1 MSAATMTRV
10 TSSPAEVTEQHS
22 VRRSLALHILPGSL
36 IVVVFA
42 ASAPLVMRMGFPPLF
57 AMVTTGM
64 LVGFG
69 N

>member
-1 MSAATMTRV
+1 MSAVTMTRAA
-10 TSSPAEVTEQHS
+10 SAPAEVTEQHS
-22 VRRSLALHILPGSL
+22 VSNSLALHVLPGIL
-36 IVVVFA
+36 IGAVFMV
-42 ASAPLVMRMGFPPLF
+42 SAPLAMRMGLPPLF